1 MIWQRGGGGRERER
15 GGGEGGV
22 LQCVWAY
29 WHTGRRRVLLLL
41 YVCVREH
48 VWIMPAVICM
58 RGGEG
63 VRESEPAWRA
73 KIVFTLCMCASV
85 NVRSCTSGNCG
96 VPGSPVFTDRKCLS
110 RQKGRNLAAPH
121 GKHRE
126 SGHAHRH
133 TETHTCKKR
142 NLTGA
147 PVFVSKVGYLVLG
160 KWEWLGWALTV
171 LHFPSRWLPMQ
182 TPADRKSIHWPLLN
196 LWERGHGLPGLST
209 LMHTNWLYVS
219 NVAALVPISAACWCS
234 LVYCEVQ
241 RLHRHTTVL
250 NFKAQMKYLY
260 MITMYMTQIFLLY
273 LFIGYRFSS

>member
-1 MIWQRGGGGRERER
+1 MICQRGGGGRER

-22 LQCVWAY
+22 LQCVCE
-29 WHTGRRRVLLLL
+29 HTGRRRVLLLL
-41 YVCVREH
+41 CVCVWER

-63 VRESEPAWRA
+63 VGESEPAWRA

-85 NVRSCTSGNCG
+85 NVRSCTSGNRG

-110 RQKGRNLAAPH
+110 GQKGRKSCRPTWQTQ
-121 GKHRE
+121 GEWTR
-126 SGHAHRH
+126 
-133 TETHTCKKR
+133 TQTHTHARKKR

-209 LMHTNWLYVS
+209 LMHTNWLYVC
-219 NVAALVPISAACWCS
+219 NVAALLPIPAACCCS
-234 LVYCEVQ
+234 LVYCEIQ
-241 RLHRHTTVL
+241 RLYRHTT
-250 NFKAQMKYLY
+250 
-260 MITMYMTQIFLLY
+260 
-273 LFIGYRFSS
+273 